1 MQREVPTHC
10 LQLQRA
16 PEKARVM
23 SKVETV
29 RSADRQPTSVVNKT
43 RRALLT
49 HGAAIVAGSATFEG
63 SAIAQT
69 SVATAATPLRASGA
83 AAFGKTLKHDALGLL
98 PPEVMRSFEAATASG
113 RINDWERLPVQNEI
127 RLVNPLSAYVWDKDP
142 MAADV
147 IKLPPFPAL
156 DSERLAEEALELY
169 WMALLR
175 DVPLWDYEKN
185 SLVRDAVA
193 ELSKTKLNANV
204 TPKSLFKLGM
214 PGDAEG
220 YWISQ
225 MLWMPIPYGAHNVW
239 QGYRT
244 AFKGSDFMTQW
255 DEYLKV
261 ANGEWPPGILNH
273 YGDLYYL
280 RSGRDVGEYVHWDF
294 SYQAFINA
302 ASILLGNP
310 HRPRE
315 NWPATNPYKTSRTM
329 NGFVSMG
336 PAYVHSAMGMVSD
349 CAFKCC
355 WNEKWIRHRALRP
368 EEYGAMVDRAVRGEA
383 TGIHPLIVRSDAVQ
397 RVKEKFGSALL
408 PQAYPEGAPPHPAY
422 PSGHAAVA
430 GACVTVLKAMFDE
443 NRKLRFPLQP
453 TRDGK
458 DWESFTS
465 LAAAPTV
472 GAELNKLATALS
484 MGRNFAGVHWRS
496 DAWQGLLLGESVAK
510 AWLKAEKAK
519 SIEAQQGWLKQFEFT
534 GFAGD
539 KVVV

>member
-1 MQREVPTHC
+1 MPISATPPDTA
-10 LQLQRA
+10 LIA
-16 PEKARVM
+16 KPE
-23 SKVETV
+23 
-29 RSADRQPTSVVNKT
+29 
-43 RRALLT
+43 RRALLKR
-49 HGAAIVAGSATFEG
+49 AAAMAAAGVVLPSA
-63 SAIAQT
+63 ARA
-69 SVATAATPLRASGA
+69 ATATANESLRATGP
-83 AAFGKTLKHDALGLL
+83 AAFGKALAHDASGQLSAQTLG
-98 PPEVMRSFEAATASG
+98 SFEAATASG
-113 RINDWERLPVQNEI
+113 KIVDWERLPVNHEI
-127 RLVNPLSAYVWDKDP
+127 RLVNPLAAYPWDKDP
-142 MAADV
+142 MAPDV

-156 DSERLAEEALELY
+156 ESERLAEEALELY

-175 DVPLWDYEKN
+175 DVPLWDYERS

-193 ELSKTKLNANV
+193 ELRKTKLNTDV
-204 TPKSLFKLGM
+204 TASTLFRLGL
-214 PGDAEG
+214 PGESDG

-225 MLWMPIPYGAHNVW
+225 LLWMPIPYGAHNVW

-244 AFKGSDFMTQW
+244 AFKSSDFMTQW

-261 ANGEWPPGILNH
+261 INGEWPPGILNH
-273 YGDLYYL
+273 FGDLYYL
-280 RSGRDVGEYVHWDF
+280 GSGRDVGEYVHWDF

-349 CAFKCC
+349 CAFKAC
-355 WNEKWIRHRALRP
+355 WNEKWLRHRALRP
-368 EEYGAMVDRAVRGEA
+368 EEYGALVDREVRGEV
-383 TGIHPLIVRSDAVQ
+383 TGVHPLIVQSLAVK
-397 RVKEKFGSALL
+397 RVREKFGSALL

-443 NRKLRFPLQP
+443 KRKLRFPLQP

-458 DWESFTS
+458 DWEAINPN
-465 LAAAPTV
+465 LPAPTV

-484 MGRNFAGVHWRS
+484 VGRNFAGVHWRS
-496 DAWQGLLLGESVAK
+496 DAWQGLLLGESVAT
-510 AWLKAEKAK
+510 AWLRAEKMK
-519 SIEAQQGWLKQFEFT
+519 CVEGQQGWLKQFEFT
-534 GFAGD
+534 SFAGQ
-539 KVVV
+539 KITV

>member
-1 MQREVPTHC
+1 MKKLEISRTVNDPT
-10 LQLQRA
+10 A
-16 PEKARVM
+16 PI
-23 SKVETV
+23 
-29 RSADRQPTSVVNKT
+29 VNKN

-49 HGAAIVAGSATFEG
+49 QGAATVAGLAGVAGLSAAEATE
-63 SAIAQT
+63 ATEAVAAARPIA
-69 SVATAATPLRASGA
+69 SKANARATGA
-83 AAFGKTLKHDALGLL
+83 AAFGKTLSHDARGVLTT
-98 PPEVMRSFEAATASG
+98 EAMQSFEAATASG
-113 RINDWERLPVQNEI
+113 RIADWERLPVKNEI
-127 RLVNPLSAYVWDKDP
+127 RLVNPLAAYPWENDP
-142 MAADV
+142 MAPEV

-156 DSERLAEEALELY
+156 DSERLAEEAMELY

-193 ELSKTKLNANV
+193 ELSQTKLNANV
-204 TPKSLFKLGM
+204 TPKSLFKLGL
-214 PGDAEG
+214 PGEAEG

-244 AFKGSDFMTQW
+244 AFKGSDFMTHW

-261 ANGEWPPGILNH
+261 ADGHWPAGILNH

-315 NWPATNPYKTSRTM
+315 NWPATNPYKSSRTM
-329 NGFVSMG
+329 NGFVTMG

-349 CAFKCC
+349 CAFRAC
-355 WNEKWIRHRALRP
+355 WNEKWLRHRALRP
-368 EEYGAMVDRAVRGEA
+368 EEYGAMVDRALRGEA
-383 TGIHPLIVRSDAVQ
+383 SGVHPLIVRSDAVK

-430 GACVTVLKAMFDE
+430 GACVTVLKALFDE

-465 LAAAPTV
+465 LMPAPTV
-472 GAELNKLATALS
+472 GAELNKLASALS

-510 AWLKAEKAK
+510 VWLKAEKAK
-519 SIEAQQGWLKQFEFT
+519 SVEGQQGWLKQFEFT

>member
-1 MQREVPTHC
+1 MGGS
-10 LQLQRA
+10 
-16 PEKARVM
+16 PEKALNM
-23 SKVETV
+23 SSKDPTV
-29 RSADRQPTSVVNKT
+29 HASNLDADVINKK

-49 HGAAIVAGSATFEG
+49 QGAAVIAGASL
-63 SAIAQT
+63 ID
-69 SVATAATPLRASGA
+69 SVATAQGAAVAPTASTVATQRASGT
-83 AAFGKTLKHDALGLL
+83 AAFSKTFTHDAMGLL
-98 PPEVMRSFEAATASG
+98 PSEAMQSFEAATASG
-113 RINDWERLPVQNEI
+113 RVADWERLPVQNEI
-127 RLVNPLSAYVWDKDP
+127 RLVNPLAAYPWDKDP

-156 DSERLAEEALELY
+156 GSERLAEEALELY

-175 DVPLWDYEKN
+175 DVPLWDFEKN

-204 TPKSLFKLGM
+204 TPKSLFRLGL
-214 PGDAEG
+214 PGEGEG

-225 MLWMPIPYGAHNVW
+225 MLWMPIPYGAHNLW

-244 AFKGSDFMTQW
+244 AFKGSDYMTKW
-255 DEYLKV
+255 DEYLQV

-329 NGFVSMG
+329 NGFVTMG

-349 CAFKCC
+349 CAFKAC
-355 WNEKWIRHRALRP
+355 WNEKWLRHRALRP
-368 EEYGAMVDRAVRGEA
+368 EEYGAMVDRAVRGETTA
-383 TGIHPLIVRSDAVQ
+383 IHPLIVRSEAVK

-443 NRKLRFPLQP
+443 NRKIRFPLQP

-458 DWESFTS
+458 DWESFTALS
-465 LAAAPTV
+465 AAPTV

-510 AWLKAEKAK
+510 AWLKGEKAK
-519 SIEAQQGWLKQFEFT
+519 SVEAQQGWLKQFEFT
-534 GFAGD
+534 GFAAD

>member
-1 MQREVPTHC
+1 MSNSSIPPDSTVHKPARRD
-10 LQLQRA
+10 LLKRA
-16 PEKARVM
+16 AG
-23 SKVETV
+23 
-29 RSADRQPTSVVNKT
+29 VV
-43 RRALLT
+43 AA
-49 HGAAIVAGSATFEG
+49 GAVLP
-63 SAIAQT
+63 
-69 SVATAATPLRASGA
+69 SVASTAQAVAANVAMRATGS
-83 AAFGKTLKHDALGLL
+83 AAFGKTLTHDAAGQLTAETLK
-98 PPEVMRSFEAATASG
+98 SFETATASG
-113 RINDWERLPVQNEI
+113 KIIDWERVPVSNEI
-127 RLVNPLSAYVWDKDP
+127 RLVNPLAAYPWDKDP
-142 MAADV
+142 MAVDV

-156 DSERLAEEALELY
+156 ESERLAEEALELY

-175 DVPLWDYEKN
+175 DVPLWDYERS

-193 ELSKTKLNANV
+193 ELRKTKLNANV
-204 TPKSLFKLGM
+204 TATTLFRLGT
-214 PGDAEG
+214 PGESDG
-220 YWISQ
+220 YWVSQ
-225 MLWMPIPYGAHNVW
+225 LLWMPIPYGAHNLW
-239 QGYRT
+239 QGYKT

-261 ANGEWPPGILNH
+261 INGEWPPGILNH
-273 YGDLYYL
+273 FGDLYYL

-336 PAYVHSAMGMVSD
+336 PAYVHNALGTVSD
-349 CAFKCC
+349 CAFKAC

-368 EEYGAMVDRAVRGEA
+368 EEYGALVDRAVRGES
-383 TGIHPLIVRSDAVQ
+383 TGVHPLITNSDAVK
-397 RVKEKFGSALL
+397 RVRAKFGSTLL

-443 NRKLRFPLQP
+443 KRKLRFPLQP

-458 DWESFTS
+458 DWESLDPNLPT
-465 LAAAPTV
+465 PTV
-472 GAELNKLATALS
+472 LSELNKLATALS

-496 DAWQGLLLGESVAK
+496 DAWQGLLLGESVAT
-510 AWLKAEKAK
+510 AWLKAEKMK
-519 SIEAQQGWLKQFEFT
+519 CVEGQQGWLKSFEFT
-534 GFAGD
+534 SFAGQ

>member
-1 MQREVPTHC
+1 MPSEKVLVMAITDD
-10 LQLQRA
+10 A
-16 PEKARVM
+16 PAADNAFKT
-23 SKVETV
+23 VETV
-29 RSADRQPTSVVNKT
+29 INSKRRAWLTQSAALVASATVLDQTVSAQAAQTVPTSA
-43 RRALLT
+43 RA
-49 HGAAIVAGSATFEG
+49 V
-63 SAIAQT
+63 Q
-69 SVATAATPLRASGA
+69 RASGP
-83 AAFGKTLKHDALGLL
+83 AAFGKTLQHDGLGLL
-98 PPEVMRSFEAATASG
+98 PSEHMQSFEAATVSG
-113 RINDWERLPVQNEI
+113 RIDDWERLPVQNEI
-127 RLVNPLSAYVWDKDP
+127 RLVNPLAAYPWDTDP

-204 TPKSLFKLGM
+204 TPKSLFKLGV

-225 MLWMPIPYGAHNVW
+225 MLWMPIPYGAHNIW

-244 AFKGSDFMTQW
+244 AFKGSDHMTQW

-315 NWPATNPYKTSRTM
+315 NWPTTNPYKTSRTM

-336 PAYVHSAMGMVSD
+336 PAYVHNAMGSVSD
-349 CAFKCC
+349 CAFKAC
-355 WNEKWIRHRALRP
+355 WNEKWLRHRALRP
-368 EEYGAMVDRAVRGEA
+368 EEYGAMVDRALHGEA
-383 TGIHPLIVRSDAVQ
+383 VSSVGIHPLIVRSQAVK

-465 LAAAPTV
+465 LMPTPTV

-496 DAWQGLLLGESVAK
+496 DAWQGLLLGEGVAK
-510 AWLKAEKAK
+510 AWLKAEKTK

>member
-1 MQREVPTHC
+1 MPN
-10 LQLQRA
+10 
-16 PEKARVM
+16 
-23 SKVETV
+23 
-29 RSADRQPTSVVNKT
+29 SVSPPNSIPVDKPA
-43 RRALLT
+43 RRALLKR
-49 HGAAIVAGSATFEG
+49 AAGMAAAGVVLPNAARAAT
-63 SAIAQT
+63 AN
-69 SVATAATPLRASGA
+69 VATRATGS
-83 AAFGKTLKHDALGLL
+83 AAFGKTLTHDATGQLTPATLQ
-98 PPEVMRSFEAATASG
+98 SFEAATASG
-113 RINDWERLPVQNEI
+113 KIIDWERLPVSNEI
-127 RLVNPLSAYVWDKDP
+127 RLVNPLAAYPWDKDP
-142 MAADV
+142 MAVDV

-156 DSERLAEEALELY
+156 ESERLAEEALELY

-175 DVPLWDYEKN
+175 DVPLWDYERS

-193 ELSKTKLNANV
+193 ELRKTTLNKEV
-204 TPKSLFKLGM
+204 TAQTLFRLGT
-214 PGDAEG
+214 PGEADG
-220 YWISQ
+220 YWVSQ
-225 MLWMPIPYGAHNVW
+225 LLWMPIPYGAHNLW
-239 QGYRT
+239 QGYKT
-244 AFKGSDFMTQW
+244 AFKGSDFMTGW

-261 ANGEWPPGILNH
+261 INGEWPPGILNH
-273 YGDLYYL
+273 FGDLYYL

-336 PAYVHSAMGMVSD
+336 PAYVHNALGTVSD
-349 CAFKCC
+349 CAFKAC

-368 EEYGAMVDRAVRGEA
+368 EEYGALVDRAVRGEN
-383 TGIHPLIVRSDAVQ
+383 TGIHPLIVNSDAVK
-397 RVKEKFGSALL
+397 RVRAKFGSALL

-443 NRKLRFPLQP
+443 KRKLRFPLQP

-458 DWESFTS
+458 DWESLDPNLPT
-465 LAAAPTV
+465 PTV
-472 GAELNKLATALS
+472 LSELNKLATALS

-496 DAWQGLLLGESVAK
+496 DAWQGLLLGESVAA
-510 AWLKAEKAK
+510 AWLKAEKMK
-519 SIEAQQGWLKQFEFT
+519 CVEGQQGWLKSFEFT
-534 GFAGD
+534 SFSGR